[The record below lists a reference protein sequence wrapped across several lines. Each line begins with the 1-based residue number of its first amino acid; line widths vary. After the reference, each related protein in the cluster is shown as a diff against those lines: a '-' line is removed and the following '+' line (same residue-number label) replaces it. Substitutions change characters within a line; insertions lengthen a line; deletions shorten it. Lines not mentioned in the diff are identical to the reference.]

1 MPHIESLRLWMANLA
16 IASMLIM
23 AVALAASYAFHSL
36 PKQHAALLS
45 GILASLLAPLLV
57 IFAWVF
63 SLGQLSIAQSWTT
76 AEAPPAK
83 ASTTISLPTPSDAN
97 ATLPV
102 IEQAPAEVRASTISP
117 AKPAESSRIAQH
129 SSEKPQTFSAIPSW
143 SASTFHWVVDATL
156 ITWIFGTVVVLLF
169 QVRNYFHCRKLLQS
183 CRPVHSAAVIQALS
197 AAAHHVG
204 ISAEIPLL
212 SASGLPA
219 PAVVGV
225 ITPTVLIPE
234 DAETQFTPSQLH
246 SILVHELAHIARRD
260 HWMTGLTSFAQVLY
274 WWNPVLYRMMRRI
287 SETRE
292 MICDDIASRASDA
305 STEYAATIVGVA
317 ERSLLH
323 SDAFASLG
331 MGESSTTE
339 LEKRLKRI
347 LSSGNHAVEIGLS
360 PMARFSTGLLV
371 VTVCTTVLFAQ
382 VPGPAAS
389 ALQAAPKYVENAEET
404 RIVRGIVVSE
414 DGKGVA
420 DAYVV
425 LPLPSN
431 QIVLET
437 HTDQNGRFELKVP
450 PHKLQRQSLRSI
462 WAYSKLYSIGSSN
475 PNRQISENSQEPLE
489 IRLPPFKKASFQILS
504 PAGEPVRDALVS
516 PWDYQT
522 TLGLDIMPDK
532 LLSLF
537 AIRTNAEGQVTL
549 QGIDTQKLYTLSADH
564 PLYGQQLLRME
575 WPVPNASQVTTRRMQ
590 LCQTGSI
597 QGKLTGDPA
606 YVGNVRIQI
615 YTRQS
620 EIILSA
626 TGQAE
631 VLTDKQGHFQIPA
644 IASGSIDA
652 FIQVEDSW
660 PVRPR
665 VPQNAR
671 VEDGLP
677 ATLEIKL
684 DQTRK
689 VHGLVRG
696 KKSQKPLSNLDI
708 SFRSGRL
715 NYGVVTTDEHGK
727 YEVNVL
733 SGPIDFHVISS
744 IPGYSTHLSRWQDAV
759 KVPANTEGY
768 ELPVIELM
776 ETQELK
782 GQLLS
787 KQGQPLA
794 NKAVNAQKA
803 FRTVG
808 SGRTD
813 KEGKFVMQIPEGLLA
828 QLEFQVSDEIFDG
841 RKTAIEQ
848 KDPLILRCTD
858 DQEEQEAERLKRP
871 DVALT
876 GRVMLDDKPA
886 AGVAVFLSRSIPV
899 TIEGSREGIRSTRI
913 GTFVTDD
920 KGIYKLT
927 GLKAGD
933 HYHVEVMPYNSASPV
948 FWQLNHSHP
957 LIPIDTKSDLELPD
971 ALLIRLSQTLS
982 GSVVDL
988 EGKPLAGVHIAAQ
1001 DENGNDLPWSVTS
1014 GQPHTVTDSEGNF
1027 QLARLPDVPLKLT
1040 AYRPGQAITRSL
1052 RNAAQK
1058 DVEKNQKDIRFVL
1071 DKISEV
1077 PKQ

>member
-23 AVALAASYAFHSL
+23 AVALAASYAFRSL

-76 AEAPPAK
+76 AEALPVE
-83 ASTTISLPTPSDAN
+83 ASATISLPIPPDAN
-97 ATLPV
+97 ATHP
-102 IEQAPAEVRASTISP
+102 IAEQTIVEAQVLTASPTRA
-117 AKPAESSRIAQH
+117 AASSHIAQH

-156 ITWIFGTVVVLLF
+156 ITWILGSVVAILF
-169 QVRNYFHCRKLLQS
+169 QVKNYFLCRKLLHR
-183 CRPVHSAAVIQALS
+183 CRPVHSSAVKQALS
-197 AAAHHVG
+197 AAAQHVG

-234 DAETQFTPSQLH
+234 DADTQFTPSQLH

-260 HWMTGLTSFAQVLY
+260 HWMTGLTRIAQVLH
-274 WWNPVLYRMMRRI
+274 WWNPVLYRVMRRI

-292 MICDDIASRASDA
+292 MICDDIASRASAA

-331 MGESSTTE
+331 MGESSPTE

-347 LSSGNHAVEIGLS
+347 LSSGNRVVEIRLS
-360 PMARFSTGLLV
+360 PMARFSVALLV
-371 VTVCTTVLFAQ
+371 LAVCTTVLFAQ

-389 ALQAAPKYVENAEET
+389 APQASPKYVENAEET

-437 HTDQNGRFELKVP
+437 HTDQDGRFELKVP
-450 PHKLQRQSLRSI
+450 PHKMQRQSVRSI

-475 PNRQISENSQEPLE
+475 PYRQISDNSQEPLE
-489 IRLPPFKKASFQILS
+489 IRLPPLTNASFQILS
-504 PAGEPVRDALVS
+504 PSGEPVRDALVS
-516 PWDYQT
+516 PWNYQT
-522 TLGLDIMPDK
+522 QLGLDIMPDK

-537 AIRTNAEGQVTL
+537 AILTNAEGRVTL

-564 PLYGQQLLRME
+564 PLYGQQLMRMD
-575 WPVPNASQVTTRRMQ
+575 WPVLKDSQVTTKRIQ

-597 QGKLTGDPA
+597 QGKLIGDPA
-606 YVGNVRIQI
+606 YIGNVKIQI
-615 YTRQS
+615 STRQS
-620 EIILSA
+620 ELILSA

-631 VLTDKQGHFQIPA
+631 VLTDKQGHFHIPA

-652 FIQVEDSW
+652 YIQVEDSW

-671 VEDGLP
+671 VEDSLP
-677 ATLEIKL
+677 TLLEIKL
-684 DQTRK
+684 EQTRK

-696 KKSQKPLSNLDI
+696 KNSQLPLSNLDI

-715 NYGVVTTDEHGK
+715 NYGTVTTDEHGK
-727 YEVNVL
+727 YEADVL
-733 SGPIDFHVISS
+733 SGPIDFHVVSS
-744 IPGYSTHLSRWQDAV
+744 TPGYATHLSRWQDAV
-759 KVPANTEGY
+759 NIPDMTEGY

-787 KQGQPLA
+787 KQGQPLT

-841 RKTAIEQ
+841 RKTEIEQ
-848 KDPLILRCTD
+848 KDPLVLRCTD
-858 DQEEQEAERLKRP
+858 DQEEQVAERLKRP

-876 GRVMLDDKPA
+876 GRVMLGDKPA
-886 AGVAVFLSRSIPV
+886 EGVTVSLSRSVPI

-913 GTFVTDD
+913 GTFVTDE
-920 KGIYKLT
+920 KGTYKLT

-933 HYHVEVMPYNSASPV
+933 QYHVEVMSYNSASPV
-948 FWQLNHSHP
+948 FWQLISSHP
-957 LIPIDTKSDLELPD
+957 QIPIDTKSDLELPD
-971 ALLIRLSQTLS
+971 AYLIRLSQSLS
-982 GSVVDL
+982 GIVVDL
-988 EGKPLAGVHIAAQ
+988 EGKPLAGVHIAVQ
-1001 DENGNDLPWSVTS
+1001 DENGDDLPWSVTR
-1014 GQPHTVTDSEGNF
+1014 GQPPTLSDSEGKF
-1027 QLARLPDVPLKLT
+1027 RLAGLPDVPLKVT
-1040 AYRPGQAITRSL
+1040 AYRPGQPITRSL
-1052 RNAAQK
+1052 RNVAQIDAK
-1058 DVEKNQKDIRFVL
+1058 KNQKNIRFVL

-1077 PKQ
+1077 PK

>member
-1 MPHIESLRLWMANLA
+1 MTLIESLRLWMANLA
-16 IASMLIM
+16 IASVLIM
-23 AVALAASYAFHSL
+23 AVALLSSHLFRSL

-57 IFAWVF
+57 VFAWFF
-63 SLGQLSIAQSWTT
+63 SLGQLPIAQSWAT
-76 AEAPPAK
+76 AK
-83 ASTTISLPTPSDAN
+83 ALPAEVSTTISLPIPSDAN
-97 ATLPV
+97 ATLPKA
-102 IEQAPAEVRASTISP
+102 EQALTEAQIPTASPTKAAAP
-117 AKPAESSRIAQH
+117 SRITQD
-129 SSEKPQTFSAIPSW
+129 SSENPQAFLAIPSW
-143 SASTFHWVVDATL
+143 SASTFHWFVDAML
-156 ITWIFGTVVVLLF
+156 FTWFLGSAAVLYL
-169 QVRNYFHCRKLLQS
+169 QLRNYFHCRKLLQR
-183 CRPVHSAAVIQALS
+183 CYPVHSAAVKQALS

-219 PAVVGV
+219 PAVVGI
-225 ITPTVLIPE
+225 ITPTILIPE
-234 DAETQFTPSQLH
+234 DAETQFTPPQLH
-246 SILVHELAHIARRD
+246 SILVHELSHIARKD
-260 HWMTGLTSFAQVLY
+260 HWMTGLASIAQVLH
-274 WWNPVLYRMMRRI
+274 WWNPLLYRMMRRI

-305 STEYAATIVGVA
+305 STEYAATILGVA
-317 ERSLLH
+317 ERSLQH
-323 SDAFASLG
+323 SGVLASLG
-331 MGESSTTE
+331 MGESSPTE

-347 LSSGNHAVEIGLS
+347 LSSGNHTVEIRLS
-360 PMARFSTGLLV
+360 PMSRFSAALLV
-371 VTVCTTVLFAQ
+371 FAVCTTVLFAQ

-389 ALQAAPKYVENAEET
+389 ATQAPPKNVEKSDEP

-437 HTDQNGRFELKVP
+437 HTDQDGRFELKIP
-450 PHKLQRQSLRSI
+450 PHKLQRQSVRSI

-475 PNRQISENSQEPLE
+475 PYRQISDNSQEALE
-489 IRLPPFKKASFQILS
+489 IRLPPLTNASFQILS
-504 PAGEPVRDALVS
+504 PSGEPVRDALVS
-516 PWDYQT
+516 PWIYQT
-522 TLGLDIMPDK
+522 PLGSDIMPDK
-532 LLSLF
+532 LRSLF

-549 QGIDTQKLYTLSADH
+549 QGIDTQKLYTLNADH
-564 PLYGQQLLRME
+564 PLYGQQRMRMD
-575 WPVPNASQVTTRRMQ
+575 WPAPKASQVTTKRVQ

-597 QGKLTGDPA
+597 QGKLIGDPA
-606 YVGNVRIQI
+606 YIGNVRILISTQ
-615 YTRQS
+615 QS
-620 EIILSA
+620 EIIPRA
-626 TGQAE
+626 TGHAE
-631 VLTDKQGHFQIPA
+631 VLTDKQGHFHIPV

-652 FIQVEDSW
+652 YIQVEDSW

-671 VEDGLP
+671 IDDGLP
-677 ATLEIKL
+677 TLLEIKL
-684 DQTRK
+684 EQTRK

-696 KKSQKPLSNLDI
+696 KKSQKPLSNLDV
-708 SFRSGRL
+708 SLRSGRL
-715 NYGVVTTDEHGK
+715 SYGVVTTDEHGK
-727 YEVNVL
+727 YEAHVL
-733 SGPIDFHVISS
+733 PGPIDQQVVSS
-744 IPGYSTHLSRWQDAV
+744 VPGYSTHLSRWQDAV

-768 ELPVIELM
+768 ELPVIELI

-841 RKTAIEQ
+841 RKTTIEQ
-848 KDPLILRCTD
+848 KDPLVLRCTD
-858 DQEEQEAERLKRP
+858 DQEEQEAERLQRP

-876 GRVMLDDKPA
+876 GRVMLGDKPA
-886 AGVAVFLSRSIPV
+886 VGVSVLLQRSIPI
-899 TIEGSREGIRSTRI
+899 TIEGSRGMQSRPI
-913 GTFVTDD
+913 GTFITDD
-920 KGIYKLT
+920 RGIYKLT

-933 HYHVEVMPYNSASPV
+933 HYHVEVMSYNSASPV

-971 ALLIRLSQTLS
+971 AFLIRLSQTLS
-982 GSVVDL
+982 GSVVDF
-988 EGKPLAGVHIAAQ
+988 EGKPLAGVHIAVQ
-1001 DENGNDLPWSVTS
+1001 DENGDDLPWSVTRGRPQTLS
-1014 GQPHTVTDSEGNF
+1014 DSEGNF
-1027 QLARLPDVPLKLT
+1027 QLAGLPDVPLKVT
-1040 AYRPGQAITRSL
+1040 AYRPGQPITRSL
-1052 RNAAQK
+1052 RNVAQIDAK
-1058 DVEKNQKDIRFVL
+1058 KNQKNIRFVL

-1077 PKQ
+1077 PK